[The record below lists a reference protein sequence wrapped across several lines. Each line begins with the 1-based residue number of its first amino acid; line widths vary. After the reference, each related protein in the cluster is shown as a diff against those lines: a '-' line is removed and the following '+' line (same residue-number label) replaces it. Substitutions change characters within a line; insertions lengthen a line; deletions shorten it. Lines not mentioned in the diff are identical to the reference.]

1 MDRTIVELYERHA
14 TAWNRDRGE
23 RSQQSTMEQPWLDR
37 FLATVPAG
45 GDVLDLGCGMGR
57 PIAHYLID
65 RGCRVTGVDASPSL
79 ISMCR
84 SRFPHHTW
92 IASDMRELELNRQFD
107 GVLAWDSFFHLS
119 RDDQR
124 AMFPRFAAHAR
135 TGGALMFTSG
145 PRDGEVYG
153 TYEGEPL
160 FHASLS
166 PDEYTQRLED
176 HGFAVEAFVPDDPT
190 CGGHSVWL
198 AARR

>member
-1 MDRTIVELYERHA
+1 MDRTIIDLYERHA
-14 TAWNRDRGE
+14 PAWNRDRGE
-23 RSQQSTMEQPWLDR
+23 RSRQSTIEGPWLDR
-37 FLATVPAG
+37 FLYAVPAG

-57 PIAHYLID
+57 PIAEYLID
-65 RGCRVTGVDASPSL
+65 RGYRVTGIDASPSL
-79 ISMCR
+79 INLCR
-84 SRFPHHTW
+84 SRFPEQTW
-92 IASDMRELELNRQFD
+92 IVGDMRELNLETSFD

-124 AMFPRFAAHAR
+124 AMFPRFAEHAR
-135 TGGALMFTSG
+135 TGASLMFTSG

-166 PDEYTQRLED
+166 PEEYIQRLTD
-176 HGFAVEAFVPDDPT
+176 HGFVVEAFVPDDPT

-198 AARR
+198 ATRR